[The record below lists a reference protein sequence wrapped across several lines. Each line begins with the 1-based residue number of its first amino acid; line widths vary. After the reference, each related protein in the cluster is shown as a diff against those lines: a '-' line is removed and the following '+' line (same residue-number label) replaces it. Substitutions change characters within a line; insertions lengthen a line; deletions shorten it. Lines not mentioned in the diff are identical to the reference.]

1 MTDVKLLLFHSNTRN
16 HWTVGENSNIIAQ
29 KISSNLFKSDIPDK
43 VIITYDVY
51 QFKFM
56 RINDRC

>member
-16 HWTVGENSNIIAQ
+16 HWTVGKNSNISAQ
-29 KISSNLFKSDIPDK
+29 KISSNLFKSDITDK